1 MQITPLTLI
10 TVRDLGVT
18 LNEISILSDISF
30 ELRMGEYVGVIGP
43 NGGGKSTLIKVLL
56 GLVTQ
61 TSGEVHIGNE
71 QIPHPTIGYV
81 PQRLVQND
89 VVFPATVS
97 DVVASGL
104 TRNIARKEKRHRIVA
119 ALEKTNCEHLID
131 RHMSGLS
138 GGERQRVLVSR
149 ALLMN
154 PHILILDEPTAG
166 MDIASEQQFFALL
179 KELHDE
185 GMTILLVSHDIDR
198 IAKEVDTVLCI
209 NHSMM
214 CFSGTS
220 HLDMTDAINKMYGG
234 HVHVLHHDHH
244 HH

>member
-1 MQITPLTLI
+1 MQITPQPLI
-10 TVRDLGVT
+10 TVRDLCVT
-18 LNEISILSDISF
+18 LNEISILSDICF
-30 ELRMGEYVGVIGP
+30 ELNMGEYVGVIGP

-56 GLVTQ
+56 NLLPQ
-61 TSGEVHIGNE
+61 TSGTFHIGNE

-89 VVFPATVS
+89 VVFPAIVS

-104 TRNIARKEKRHRIVA
+104 TKHVRRKEKKERILA
-119 ALEKTNCEHLID
+119 ALEKTNCTHLID

-149 ALLMN
+149 TLLMN

-166 MDIASEQQFFALL
+166 MDIASEQQFFQLL

-220 HLDMTDAINKMYGG
+220 HLDMSDAINKMYGG